1 MDYNIYDQKLIHPI
15 KGWYILESWLIEKLA
30 IGAHPSRTECPVA
43 LGHQDTSIVSITIPS
58 LHSNVKPVW

>member
-43 LGHQDTSIVSITIPS
+43 LGHQDHIHCLNYNSISS
-58 LHSNVKPVW
+58 